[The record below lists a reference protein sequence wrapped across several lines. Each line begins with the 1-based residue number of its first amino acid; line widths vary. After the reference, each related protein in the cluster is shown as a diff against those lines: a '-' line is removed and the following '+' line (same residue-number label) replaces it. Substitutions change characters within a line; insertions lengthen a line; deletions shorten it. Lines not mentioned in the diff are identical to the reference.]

1 MCRKVKEGFALF
13 SSKGPDIKKKKIQ
26 FVKKAKS
33 MFISLRI
40 IYDYEVSKIN
50 KKNLLDLY
58 FVI

>member
-1 MCRKVKEGFALF
+1 MF

-50 KKNLLDLY
+50 KKIT
-58 FVI
+58 FSVFGIIKP